1 MLCKKESYKMIT
13 LSKCKRKIKEL
24 LIDFDEI
31 EDFQYLSHQL
41 KSILKQI
48 EGIESIEE
56 LN

>member
-1 MLCKKESYKMIT
+1 MIT

-31 EDFQYLSHQL
+31 ENFQYLSHQL